1 MRKTFDFETL
11 KIEESSDFESE
22 LDFVISEISNEDRQL
37 LLSADDLPD
46 CIYEAIVRSIS

>member
-11 KIEESSDFESE
+11 TIVESADFESE
-22 LDFVISEISNEDRQL
+22 LDSVINEISNEEREL
-37 LLSADDLPD
+37 LLSSEDLPD